1 MTDPIADLIIRI
13 KNALMA
19 RKTSVRV
26 PYSRVKQAIATI
38 LLQEGYVTSVEVVEN
53 TPFKELDITLRYV
66 GKLPAVNDV
75 KRLSTPGRRL
85 YSPAHKIPR
94 ALGGYGITIVSTS
107 RGVMT
112 DKTARK
118 ENVGGELLCQIW

>member
-19 RKTSVRV
+19 RKTSVVV
-26 PYSRVKQAIATI
+26 PYSRVKQDIATI
-38 LLQEGYVTSVEVVEN
+38 LKEEVYVTDVVVSDT
-53 TPFKELDITLRYV
+53 TPFKELHITLRYV

-85 YSPAHKIPR
+85 YSAANKIPR
-94 ALGGYGITIVSTS
+94 ALGGYGITIISTS
-107 RGVMT
+107 KGVMT
-112 DKTARK
+112 DKAARK

>member
-19 RKTSVRV
+19 RKSSVSI
-26 PYSRVKQAIATI
+26 PYSRVKQDIANI
-38 LLQEGYVTSVEVVEN
+38 LMQEGYVTEVVVDDSV
-53 TPFKELDITLRYV
+53 PFKNLEITLKYI

-75 KRLSTPGRRL
+75 KRLSSPGRRL
-85 YSPAHKIPR
+85 YSPASKIPR
-94 ALGGYGITIVSTS
+94 ALGGYGITIISTS
-107 RGVMT
+107 RGIMT